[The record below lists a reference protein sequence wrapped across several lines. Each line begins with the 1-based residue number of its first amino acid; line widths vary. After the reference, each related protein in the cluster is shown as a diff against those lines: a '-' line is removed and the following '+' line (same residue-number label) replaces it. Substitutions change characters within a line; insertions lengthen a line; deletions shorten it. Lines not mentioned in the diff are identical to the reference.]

1 MRPFIEPPYSLEKK
15 VRFKLEYGNC
25 IWHNIDLISLDVF
38 SGEKALF
45 SNVVKFSNDISVMVK
60 GRAILSANFI
70 KCADIRNRAEKQAAL
85 SANRKPCLITTPKL
99 LSGTRRTSVS
109 RQLVQVVDGWTAF
122 MDMFDEPAVK
132 DYIRQL
138 SASERNKLM
147 DLRKAF
153 EDKNMQIFVKEASR
167 VASTISMAQR
177 SVERDGTNLSDAVEA
192 YKWMLDTV
200 ATV

>member
-1 MRPFIEPPYSLEKK
+1 MRAFAALQYRSTADSIEIEFEKPTLHKFIHEVYKQVARGAWQHAYLFKTYATPLEQQARNRKDITTM
-15 VRFKLEYGNC
+15 LE
-25 IWHNIDLISLDVF
+25 DSLDTVIDSF
-38 SGEKALF
+38 LPWK
-45 SNVVKFSNDISVMVK
+45 DIAKNYFKDVP
-60 GRAILSANFI
+60 ATA
-70 KCADIRNRAEKQAAL
+70 AETVAA
-85 SANRKPCLITTPKL
+85 AAAAAAEEEE
-99 LSGTRRTSVS
+99 
-109 RQLVQVVDGWTAF
+109 D
-122 MDMFDEPAVK
+122 DEPAVK